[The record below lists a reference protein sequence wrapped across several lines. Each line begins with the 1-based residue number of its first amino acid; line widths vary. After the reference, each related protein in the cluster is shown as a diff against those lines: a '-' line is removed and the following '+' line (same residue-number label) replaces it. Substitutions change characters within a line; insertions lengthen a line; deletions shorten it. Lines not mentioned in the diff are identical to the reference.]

1 MSTNGS
7 SATVSPRMVR
17 NNAIAAASP
26 SATGTTDATDAT
38 DATDTK
44 TNKNPRV
51 LSMNF
56 VKCLS
61 GLVCQE
67 CGTDPISSAPE
78 GSGTNGP
85 SGLANLQALQRSS
98 SSSISPLVLAPMMMK
113 SSSSSDSTS
122 DQAIRSSNSIEGVM
136 GEYMALCQFYKIPY
150 NAGVLSTLRFSL
162 PCLRVTGSFHDL
174 DSKSH
179 CLTESID

>member
-1 MSTNGS
+1 LTREENTQDDILFENM
-7 SATVSPRMVR
+7 PQD
-17 NNAIAAASP
+17 AANASP
-26 SATGTTDATDAT
+26 NLARENQSIPTDEVKYRGARYKSGA
-38 DATDTK
+38 
-44 TNKNPRV
+44 

-56 VKCLS
+56 VKCLG

-67 CGTDPISSAPE
+67 CGTDPIAYIPEDSEMNAP
-78 GSGTNGP
+78 SDFT
-85 SGLANLQALQRSS
+85 NLQALQRSS

-113 SSSSSDSTS
+113 HSSSLDGTS
-122 DQAIRSSNSIEGVM
+122 EKVVYGGNGKIESIM

-174 DSKSH
+174 DSKSYRF
-179 CLTESID
+179 